1 MKLRY
6 LPVIFF
12 AVLFC
17 ACGPSRPAP
26 LVLRGGGEFPRER
39 EFLLALLEEGGLL
52 ADGGFRLADEPS
64 GGAAISGSPG
74 GEAGSGSPGGSAES
88 GASRERRQPE
98 GPEVSIDFFSSWE
111 FEDKFGDI
119 LLSRTWYVPRED
131 PLAGRRST
139 ALEDCLEGRETLVPL
154 AELAAPFTALRVGD
168 LSLEDEGYPLV
179 KAVGIGIRSSGVKAG
194 AKPEAAIQAL
204 EAALRGAEKPLAGTP
219 PGLIWIAAGGDLMLD
234 RGAAEIL
241 FDEGPAGI
249 FGGTAELL
257 ARSDLALVNLEGAAS
272 GRGTKVKKSFNFRFD
287 PKIAGALRDA
297 GIDGVLQANNHA
309 FDYGEE
315 AFRDSLHYLAEAGI
329 AALGTGLNDDE
340 AARPLLFQKGGC
352 RVRVYGIASFPR
364 ERNGW
369 DGLAV
374 AAGPETPGLLHA
386 RWGGGEKL
394 KALFA
399 ADDGA
404 DTDAAPPS
412 EVLDLVLFHG
422 GVEWSRRPDAF
433 TREFY
438 TDLVR
443 AGADLVIGSHPHIV
457 QGFEWVLGKPVF
469 WSLGNYVFGG
479 MENTEGG
486 EEGLFIRLGFSGGRL
501 VYLEPHALA
510 LSHTR
515 TAIAPAEGLET
526 FYARSRELREAAP
539 QGGTPRELKGEVP

>member
-1 MKLRY
+1 MKLRR
-6 LPVIFF
+6 LPVVLF
-12 AVLFC
+12 ASLFC
-17 ACGPSRPAP
+17 ACGAPRPVP
-26 LVLRGGGEFPRER
+26 LVLGGGEFPRER
-39 EFLLALLEEGGLL
+39 EFLLSLLEEGGLL
-52 ADGGFRLADEPS
+52 ADSGFRLVDESS
-64 GGAAISGSPG
+64 GGP
-74 GEAGSGSPGGSAES
+74 AES
-88 GASRERRQPE
+88 PREKRRPE
-98 GPEVSIDFFSSWE
+98 GPEVFIDFFSSWE
-111 FEDKFGDI
+111 FEGNFGDI

-131 PLAGRRST
+131 PLAGRGS
-139 ALEDCLEGRETLVPL
+139 AEPGACLDGGETLVPL

-168 LSLEDEGYPLV
+168 LTVEDEGYPLV
-179 KAVGIGIRSSGVKAG
+179 KAVGIRIRSSGVKPG
-194 AKPEAAIQAL
+194 ARAAAAIQAL
-204 EAALRGAEKPLAGTP
+204 EAALRGTEKPLAGEP
-219 PGLIWIAAGGDLMLD
+219 PAVLWIAAGGDLMLD

-257 ARSDLALVNLEGAAS
+257 ARSDLALVNLDGAVR

-287 PKIAGALRDA
+287 PKTAPALRDA

-315 AFRDSLHYLAEAGI
+315 AFRDSLRYLAEAGI

-340 AARPLLFQKGGC
+340 AARPLIFHKGGC
-352 RVRVYGIASFPR
+352 QVRVYGIASVPR

-369 DGLAV
+369 DGLSV
-374 AAGPETPGLLHA
+374 AAGPRTPGLLHA
-386 RWGGGEKL
+386 RRGGGEKL

-399 ADDGA
+399 AGA
-404 DTDAAPPS
+404 ADAGTGAAPPP
-412 EVLDLVLFHG
+412 ETLDLVLFHG
-422 GVEWSRRPDAF
+422 GVEWSRRPDAS
-433 TREFY
+433 TRELY

-457 QGFEWVLGKPVF
+457 QGFEWVRGKPVF

-501 VYLEPHALA
+501 VYLEPYALA

-515 TAIAPAEGLET
+515 TAIAPAERLET

-539 QGGTPRELKGEVP
+539 